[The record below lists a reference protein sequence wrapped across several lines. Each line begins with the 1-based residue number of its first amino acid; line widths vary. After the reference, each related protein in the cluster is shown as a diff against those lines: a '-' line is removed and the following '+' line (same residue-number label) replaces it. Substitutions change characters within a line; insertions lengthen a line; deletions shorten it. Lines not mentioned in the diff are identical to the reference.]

1 MSTISN
7 LPIISAVTTD
17 TAIPV
22 GIGTATRQM
31 TVSQLGDFINNELVT
46 FNISTA
52 TTSTIGGIIVGQG
65 LEIVNSVLNV
75 SNIITTATTSTQGTV
90 IVGDGLEIVDG
101 VVNVTSIGATGARG
115 ATGIRGATG
124 ATGPRLTAVISTT
137 KPSSPAAGDMWLD
150 TQETGQLF
158 TYNGSVW
165 VSASPGGSIGDT
177 GSTGASGLT
186 GATGPQGATGAVGF
200 AGQFGSTGA
209 TGLTGATGAQGIQG
223 NVGATGAQGIQGAT
237 GPTGATGAIANPFS
251 DIFTITNTTS
261 ATSTIT
267 GALQVVGGVGIG
279 GDMFMGKLLRL
290 TVSYADPFGVMGPGD
305 PGGHFAVADGVSW
318 DPAGK
323 AGTVSYPVFYNGSGW
338 VALY

>member
-75 SNIITTATTSTQGTV
+75 ANIITTATTSTQGTV

-165 VSASPGGSIGDT
+165 VSASPGGSVGDT

-209 TGLTGATGAQGIQG
+209 TGPQGATGVQGIQG
-223 NVGATGAQGIQGAT
+223 NIGATGTIS
-237 GPTGATGAIANPFS
+237 NPFTS
-251 DIFTITNTTS
+251 VFTITN
-261 ATSTIT
+261 ATNSISTDS
-267 GALQVVGGVGIG
+267 GALQVAGGAGIG
-279 GDMFMGKLLRL
+279 GDVVIGKVLSL
-290 TVSYADPFGVMGPGD
+290 TVSTTAPATPLVGMFAIADRIT
-305 PGGHFAVADGVSW
+305 W
-318 DPAGK
+318 DPASKGSGN
-323 AGTVSYPVFYNGSGW
+323 AYPVFYDGAAWN
-338 VALY
+338 ALY